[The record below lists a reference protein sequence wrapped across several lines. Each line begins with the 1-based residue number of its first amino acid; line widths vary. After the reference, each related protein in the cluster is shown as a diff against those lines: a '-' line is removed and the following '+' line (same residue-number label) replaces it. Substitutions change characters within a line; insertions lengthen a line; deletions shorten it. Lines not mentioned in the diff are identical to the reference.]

1 MQPLSA
7 GFNVGT
13 VLACALNFAG
23 PLADVLKM
31 NAVMKQNQLSLTSGW
46 HLVAGILESDVKFVW
61 RSSCRC

>member
-1 MQPLSA
+1 MYVIFVKLGLQPLSA

-31 NAVMKQNQLSLTSGW
+31 NAVMKQNQLSLTSPFGCW
-46 HLVAGILESDVKFVW
+46 HSRI
-61 RSSCRC
+61 